1 VHVIPGHRAV
11 LERFAAPAVA
21 IGIFDG
27 VHRGHQELVR
37 RARRTAAASAGTAIG
52 LTFDPHPAT
61 VLAPAAVPPQIA
73 TLARRLELLAAAGLD
88 ACIVEPFTAELSRVS
103 ADDFVDAVLVRA
115 LGAAHVVIGKDWR
128 YGHARA
134 GTTDTL
140 AAHGKRAGFTVDVVD
155 PVVVDGEP
163 ASSTR
168 VRSLLRAGELV
179 AAARVLGR
187 PHDVDGVVVR
197 GASRG
202 RAIGVPT
209 ANFDLDLPPI
219 VPTGIYAVWL
229 VDGATRRPAVASLG
243 TNPTFVDGGAVTFEV
258 HVLDWDGDLY
268 GRRLRV
274 ELVERLREEAKFP
287 TIDSLVAQIER
298 DIAAARGVLSR

>member
-1 VHVIPGHRAV
+1 LQVISGHRAIA
-11 LERFAAPAVA
+11 ERFAAPAVA

-37 RARRTAAASAGTAIG
+37 RARAAAASGGTAIG

-61 VLAPAAVPPQIA
+61 VLAPEKAPAAIG

-88 ACIVEPFTAELSRVS
+88 ACVVEPFTVALSQMP

-115 LGAAHVVIGKDWR
+115 LGVAHVVVGKDWR
-128 YGHARA
+128 YGNGRA
-134 GTTDTL
+134 GTTDRL
-140 AAHGKRAGFTVDVVD
+140 AAHGARAGFTVDAVD
-155 PVVVDGEP
+155 QVLVDGEP

-168 VRSLLRAGELV
+168 VRRLLRDGDLAG
-179 AAARVLGR
+179 AARVLGR
-187 PHDVDGVVVR
+187 AHDVDGVVVR
-197 GASRG
+197 GARRG

-209 ANFDLDLPPI
+209 ANLALDVPPI

-229 VDGATRRPAVASLG
+229 HDGDARRPAVASLG

-258 HVLDWDGDLY
+258 HVLDWSGDLY
-268 GRRLRV
+268 DRRVRV
-274 ELVERLREEAKFP
+274 ELVERLRDEAKFP
-287 TIDSLVAQIER
+287 SADALVAQIER
-298 DIAAARGVLSR
+298 DIADARAVLAR